1 MPDVKPKAVGR
12 ILVPTSSLQP
22 GWIVD
27 RDIYHDATRLLAAGV
42 TITPQILQT
51 LKGRG
56 IELIE
61 VRADSALA
69 TGAPLDG
76 SDALTALLGRSKQIC
91 EQHGVRQA
99 IPEQQLEQAVDQIAD
114 FFGEIE
120 TGQRVNLAEVR
131 ETVIG
136 LISQFLANSDLA
148 VKLLDLDSFDRYTYR
163 HSINVGLL
171 FMMVARDWVN
181 EHDLIEL
188 VFGAVLHDVGKAK
201 VGAAII
207 NKEGPLDDD
216 EWAII
221 RKHTL
226 WSAEMLAEAGA
237 EQQAISIARW
247 HHEKIDGSG
256 YPDRLSGDQIDRYA
270 RLAAVCDVYDAL
282 TTRRS
287 YKQKMDFARAI
298 DIIIRGCGAHFDPGV
313 AHEFIRRVGRYPAG
327 TFVKLNTGETAVV
340 LRANDASISRPVVSR
355 VIDANGFERAEAEE
369 LDLSQDQSR
378 HIVEILASHETA

>member
-1 MPDVKPKAVGR
+1 MSGPPETTPGKIV
-12 ILVPTSSLQP
+12 VPTSSLQP

-27 RDIYHDATRLLAAGV
+27 RDIFNGATRLLAAGV
-42 TITPQILQT
+42 TITPQLLQT
-51 LKGRG
+51 LRGRG
-56 IELIE
+56 IEWIE

-69 TGAPLDG
+69 TGAQAG
-76 SDALTALLGRSKQIC
+76 ASDALTALLGNSKQIC
-91 EQHGVRQA
+91 VLHGVKQA

-120 TGQRVNLAEVR
+120 TGQSVNLVEVR

-136 LISQFLANSDLA
+136 LISQFLANTGLA

-171 FMMVARDWVN
+171 FMMVARDWGS
-181 EHDLIEL
+181 EEELIEL
-188 VFGAVLHDVGKAK
+188 VFGAVLHDIGKAR

-207 NKEGPLDDD
+207 NKEGPLDDS
-216 EWAII
+216 EWEIM

-226 WSAEMLAEAGA
+226 WSAEMLTEAGA
-237 EQQAISIARW
+237 TPQAISIARW
-247 HHEKIDGSG
+247 HHEKVDGSG
-256 YPDRLSGDQIDRYA
+256 YPEHLSGGQIDEYA

-298 DIIIRGCGAHFDPGV
+298 DIIIRGCGKHFDPGI
-313 AHEFIRRVGRYPAG
+313 AHQFIRRIGRYPVG
-327 TFVKLNTGETAVV
+327 TFVKLSTGEAAIV
-340 LRANDASISRPVVSR
+340 LRVNDGAINRPVISRVL
-355 VIDANGFERAEAEE
+355 DANGEVRDHAEE
-369 LDLSQDQSR
+369 LDLSQDQSL
-378 HIVEILASHETA
+378 HITEIIAAQENS